1 MKAMHRAIAVLAAT
15 AAAAA
20 IVVGPASAAG
30 RGPGWSQW
38 GTTGATGTYGMGMG
52 RMGGWA
58 NGTMPCIDGLASG
71 TLTDAERASF
81 AAMAGEEKLAQD
93 VYAYLAKQYPSY
105 PQFGRISLAETQ
117 HLQSVRAVLAR
128 YGINDPTAGLAA
140 GVFANADRQAQY
152 ASLIASATDAAA
164 ALRVGI
170 TIEKADIADLANL
183 LKTVTAPDV
192 RQLLTMLDRASDMH
206 LAAFGG

>member
-20 IVVGPASAAG
+20 IVVGPASAVG

-38 GTTGATGTYGMGMG
+38 GTNTGSYGMGMG

-58 NGTMPCIDGLASG
+58 NGTTPCIDGVASG
-71 TLTDAERASF
+71 TITDAERAAL

-93 VYAYLAKQYPSY
+93 VYAALAKKYPAY
-105 PQFGRISLAETQ
+105 PQFARISVAETQ
-117 HLQSVRAVLAR
+117 HLTAVRAVLAR

-140 GVFANADRQAQY
+140 GVFANADRQTQY
-152 ASLIASATDAAA
+152 NTLLASATDAAA